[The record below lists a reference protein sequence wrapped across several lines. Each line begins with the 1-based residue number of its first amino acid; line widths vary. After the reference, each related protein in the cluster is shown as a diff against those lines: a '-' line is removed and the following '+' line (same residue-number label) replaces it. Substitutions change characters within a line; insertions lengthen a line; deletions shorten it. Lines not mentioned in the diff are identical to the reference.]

1 VLAERHGFY
10 LANEAERD
18 EAEVTEEFLA
28 QYYSAAPAIP
38 RLIVVG
44 PALSQRAELVAEA
57 LSVQRGGPVEVRV
70 SERGSKRRLR
80 ELAERNAVLALAQD
94 KLRQERRRAQRV
106 DALSALQDTLKL
118 ETLPVRVEGYD
129 ISNIGGE
136 HTVASM
142 VVFQGG
148 ASRKADYR
156 RFRIRGDRAGGP
168 DDFASMEEVLSRR
181 VSQLL
186 EQSDRSP
193 HDAERDE
200 SFAAVPDLIVIDGGR
215 GQLSAGMKVL
225 GPLLDRGT
233 AVIGLAKRLEEVYL
247 PGRAEPLEIPADS
260 EGLRLLQRVR
270 DEAHRF
276 ALDHHRSRRGKAMTS
291 SLLDE
296 LRGVGPKRKRALLEH
311 FGSPERLVAAS
322 REELEAVPGIPG
334 KLARDIHRQLNKVL
348 G

>member
-1 VLAERHGFY
+1 M
-10 LANEAERD
+10 
-18 EAEVTEEFLA
+18 
-28 QYYSAAPAIP
+28 
-38 RLIVVG
+38 
-44 PALSQRAELVAEA
+44 
-57 LSVQRGGPVEVRV
+57 
-70 SERGSKRRLR
+70 
-80 ELAERNAVLALAQD
+80 LALAQD
-94 KLRQERRRAQRV
+94 KLKQERRRAQRV
-106 DALSALQDTLKL
+106 DALSSLQDSLGL
-118 ETLPVRVEGYD
+118 ESLPVRIEGFD
-129 ISNIGGE
+129 ISNMMGK

-148 ASRKADYR
+148 APRKADYR
-156 RFRIRGDRAGGP
+156 RFRIRGTFRKPRASAQPDTPGREVEEVSASYS

-181 VSQLL
+181 VGQLL

-200 SFAAVPDLIVIDGGR
+200 SFASVPDLVVIDGGK
-215 GQLSAGMKVL
+215 GQLSAGMNVL
-225 GPLLDRGT
+225 APLVERGT

-247 PGRAEPLEIPADS
+247 PGRAQPVEIDRDS

-276 ALDHHRSRRGKAMTS
+276 ALDHHRNRRDKAMTG

-334 KLARDIHRQLNKVL
+334 KLARDIHRQLNKA